1 MASYTEIQS
10 FKDLMKQREAAQFA
24 RAGADRRYQIEN
36 VRDQGSARLGQAID
50 QFNSLFTQLVGR
62 APDNNEIDVF
72 NKNILAQNYQVGAHE
87 SGTIADLRDPTTQF
101 INDNFQKQ
109 AEEQVNNQLV
119 QQQAEASRLAGFAR
133 EQGRT
138 AISSVEQDLMNYQQ
152 KLFEKLRPNLI
163 TSLQT
168 QGLLNTGGLNE
179 SIAGAQKDLADEG
192 SNYLRDQRLQ
202 NELAANQIEYGGQA
216 APYMFQQQQ
225 ALNQVPWM
233 QQQGMGALDRN
244 FTNRQNELQFGR
256 QLALVQAQADAQKG
270 SQPNFLKQFG
280 GQLLGNAL
288 YGGASAIGR
297 NMQGQG
303 GQAGGYPA
311 AAAIP
316 KPYNFMGAA

>member
-1 MASYTEIQS
+1 MASYKDIQS
-10 FKDLMKQREAAQFA
+10 FKDLLAQREGAQFA
-24 RAGADRRYQIEN
+24 RAGANRNYQIEN
-36 VRDQGSARLGQAID
+36 TRDQGSARLGQAVE

-72 NKNILAQNYQVGAHE
+72 NKNILSQNYQVGAHE
-87 SGTIADLRDPTTQF
+87 SGTLADLRDPTTQF

-109 AEEQVNNQLV
+109 AEQQV
-119 QQQAEASRLAGFAR
+119 QQQLQGQQTEATRLAGFAR

-168 QGLLNTGGLNE
+168 QGLLNTGGLSE
-179 SIAGAQKDLADEG
+179 AMAGAQKDLADEG

-233 QQQGMGALDRN
+233 QQQGMASLDRN
-244 FTNRQNELQFGR
+244 FQSRQNELQFGR
-256 QLALVQAQADAQKG
+256 QLQLMQAQADAQRG

-288 YGGASAIGR
+288 YGGASALGR
-297 NMQGQG
+297 NIQQSGG
-303 GQAGGYPA
+303 GQGGYPA
-311 AAAIP
+311 AATAP